1 MTAAYQTRL
10 EALKACKAAG
20 DQHFVI
26 VASLKV
32 AITLRAQGSLR
43 RTLELCR
50 QQMELAEG
58 MGLSQTRLA
67 GFLLS
72 VWGETLAEL
81 DDLEQG
87 LDLVQRGFGLLERKA
102 NMEMLGW
109 SYLCLM
115 RVLLSRGDWVGVE
128 EATRKLGRIAQE
140 TATPAWI
147 PTQMAAWQAR
157 LWLAQNK
164 LEAASQWV
172 EERGFK
178 EGREPE
184 PPHEID
190 FFMLNDYVV
199 FARILFA
206 QGKLEETA
214 SLLRHLL
221 GAAEVG
227 GRTTKAIEIQ
237 ILQALTFQAGG
248 DISRA
253 LAALEQ
259 AIRLA
264 EPEGFIRIF
273 VDEGPPMARL
283 LYEALAREIA
293 PDYVRRLL
301 AAFPLAR
308 PEPAAEREQATPSG
322 TLARQSELVEPLS
335 ERELEVLELFAEG
348 LTNQEIG
355 SRLFHALNTVKAH
368 SSNIY
373 GKLGVHS
380 RTQAV
385 AKARA
390 LGLLSSS

>member
-1 MTAAYQTRL
+1 M
-10 EALKACKAAG
+10 
-20 DQHFVI
+20 I

-32 AITLRAQGSLR
+32 AITLRAQGFLK
-43 RTLELCR
+43 RTLEICQ
-50 QQMELAEG
+50 QQMELADD

-81 DDLEQG
+81 DDLDRG
-87 LDLVQRGFGLLERKA
+87 LDLVERGFGLLEHKA

-115 RVLLSRGDWVGVE
+115 RVLFSRGDWVGAE

-147 PTQMAAWQAR
+147 PKQMAAWQAR

-172 EERGFK
+172 EEQGFQ

-184 PPHEID
+184 APHEID
-190 FFMLNDYVV
+190 FFVLNDYVV
-199 FARILFA
+199 LARILFV
-206 QGKLEETA
+206 QEKLEETTN
-214 SLLRHLL
+214 LLLHLL
-221 GAAEVG
+221 DAAEVG

-237 ILQALTFQAGG
+237 ILQGLTFQAGG
-248 DISRA
+248 EISRA
-253 LAALEQ
+253 LAAIEQ
-259 AIRLA
+259 AIGLA

-283 LYEALAREIA
+283 LYEALSRGIA

-301 AAFPLAR
+301 VAFPVTEPEQTDVSQILA
-308 PEPAAEREQATPSG
+308 SN
-322 TLARQSELVEPLS
+322 SEVIEPLS
-335 ERELEVLELFAEG
+335 ERELEVLQLLAEG

-355 SRLFHALNTVKAH
+355 SRLFLALNTVKAH

-390 LGLLSSS
+390 LGLLSST